1 MTFWTLE
8 RIAQALGTGPSDERE
23 IAGITTDTRSV
34 RTGECFVALRGE
46 RFDGHD
52 FLADAV
58 RAGAGALVVDDAS
71 RAPVPGVPVFE
82 VEDTLVALG
91 ALARFRRE
99 AWARPVIAVGGSNGK
114 TSTKELLRA
123 ALGSRFRVRH
133 IPVIDDGRLLGLV
146 SIGDLVKAR
155 IADQQFT
162 ITQLEHYIAT

>member
-71 RAPVPGVPVFE
+71 RAPVPGVPPA
-82 VEDTLVALG
+82 TRA
-91 ALARFRRE
+91 AR
-99 AWARPVIAVGGSNGK
+99 AAP
-114 TSTKELLRA
+114 LRA
-123 ALGSRFRVRH
+123 GTARSSR
-133 IPVIDDGRLLGLV
+133 
-146 SIGDLVKAR
+146 SSS
-155 IADQQFT
+155 
-162 ITQLEHYIAT
+162 